1 VEEISQSSRKIE
13 ENINETI
20 PDIGSNN
27 IPSNI
32 YQPLKPISEKFRI
45 FEASYEKVFGKGI
58 QNIPSPTSKDV
69 EQNIENN
76 LEDKTVQKIN
86 EKEKTTFEPVS
97 TLKDQSEE
105 KKDLFKAIFLSSS
118 EDSDSETEDNIDSE
132 AVKSI
137 LIGKDPKEI
146 NVQRNTSPPRGIFA
160 KLDLDS
166 LVTQPKHVNNESTSK
181 ISEISLPIDDSQN
194 DLTNRNDVTDD
205 VEIAVLPDMYGPV
218 LPQRLLKQDN
228 TTTTE
233 ADNTNQLKPIFR
245 SVVVSKTTEDS
256 KLGGKW
262 VERDKVKKSK
272 KKHKHKEHKEHKSPK
287 HKKKSKK
294 EKRSKR

>member
-1 VEEISQSSRKIE
+1 MAAWLSRGRRRNMIIMAKSQAKTENKTE
-13 ENINETI
+13 ENIKETI

-32 YQPLKPISEKFRI
+32 YQPLKSISEKFRI

-69 EQNIENN
+69 EQDIENN
-76 LEDKTVQKIN
+76 LEDKTVQEIK

-118 EDSDSETEDNIDSE
+118 EDSDSETEDNVDSE

-160 KLDLDS
+160 KRRRRPFARQQAS
-166 LVTQPKHVNNESTSK
+166 SARVSSATAICETPGECTCKRRH
-181 ISEISLPIDDSQN
+181 
-194 DLTNRNDVTDD
+194 R
-205 VEIAVLPDMYGPV
+205 
-218 LPQRLLKQDN
+218 RLKFLCVPS
-228 TTTTE
+228 
-233 ADNTNQLKPIFR
+233 ASFR
-245 SVVVSKTTEDS
+245 VY
-256 KLGGKW
+256 
-262 VERDKVKKSK
+262 
-272 KKHKHKEHKEHKSPK
+272 
-287 HKKKSKK
+287 
-294 EKRSKR
+294 KRQEGMRREGI